1 MIYLGSDHRG
11 YELKTRLFQW
21 LKDEG
26 YDVIDLG
33 NDHLDPD
40 DDYVDFA
47 HKVAEATVSLPENR
61 GILLCGSGVGVD
73 IVANKVKG
81 VRSALVF
88 DAVRAKQAREH
99 EDANV
104 IALPADVLDEEKV
117 EEIIKIF
124 IETPFSNDPR
134 HLRRLEKI
142 EEIEKQQ

>member
-33 NDHLDPD
+33 NDHFDPD

>member
-73 IVANKVKG
+73 IVANKVEG

-88 DAVRAKQAREH
+88 DVVRAKQAREH

-104 IALPADVLDEEKV
+104 IALPADVLDEEKA

>member
-73 IVANKVKG
+73 IVANKVEG

-142 EEIEKQQ
+142 EKIEEQQ